1 MCGGAHYGEVKGLV
15 SVERCVA
22 ECTVTKL
29 RDWSL

>member
-1 MCGGAHYGEVKGLV
+1 MCGGVQYVEVEGLV